1 MKSNSLYEF
10 ISGSIDR
17 GDFKYYLILTHS
29 FDDRVLNATHLIKI
43 IQYGGK
49 MEFDVDFEISSGSPI
64 WIESKEIKPSRSTIK
79 NIFEFTSR
87 EWRQK

>member
-10 ISGSIDR
+10 ISGSIDS
-17 GDFKYYLILTHS
+17 GDLKYYLILTHS
-29 FDDRVLNATHLIKI
+29 FDDRALNAT
-43 IQYGGK
+43 QYGGK

-79 NIFEFTSR
+79 NIFELTSR